1 MNALDK
7 VIAAVSPA
15 WGKSRSAARAAI
27 ARTELAETLADTGR
41 AVMSGYSEGGASR
54 RSKAF
59 RGSKGISADPQSDI
73 DANHQTLISRS
84 RLAYMTAPIAT
95 SAINTTRTNVIGGGL
110 HLKSRLDWKFLN
122 TATPFDKS
130 HAENWEN
137 KVEREFALWA
147 ESKFCDAYRLNNFYE
162 MQSLFFLGEL
172 MNGDGL
178 CLLPMEETTAFMPYG
193 LRLKLVEGDRLSTP
207 GTRMSAGGIATTYW
221 GTEKTTGNR
230 IYSGVEFDKN
240 GATVAYHFCNRYPY
254 APMQPDSLEPLK
266 WERVEAFGAQTGR
279 PNVLH
284 MFEPERAEQRRGV
297 PFLSPILEELQQL
310 KRYEKAELMAA
321 IIGAMFTAFVTTTGP
336 TTNLPLGEAIDDEDA
351 QQTAPPKG
359 DDEYRLGNGAIVT
372 LGPGEDVKFAEPK
385 HPVTAFGEFVSSV
398 SQSIGAAL
406 EIPNE
411 LLLKK
416 FSASYSASRGA
427 LLEAWKMF
435 RFRRER
441 VTTQFCQPVYEL
453 FLTEAVARGRIHAPR
468 FFDDPIIRKAW
479 CSADWNGPAAGM
491 LDPTKE
497 VDAATQRVAQG
508 FSTREEETRGLTGG
522 DYKRNVNQLTNEN
535 QLLAEAQKSLTPDTA
550 EGGDSNAQ

>member
-1 MNALDK
+1 MNILDK
-7 VIAAVSPA
+7 AIATVSPT
-15 WGKSRSAARAAI
+15 WGKSRAEARAAI
-27 ARTELAETLADTGR
+27 ARADLIETGVNTAR
-41 AVMSGYSEGGASR
+41 AYMTGYSEGGASR

-59 RGSKGISADPQSDI
+59 KGTTGISADPQSDI

-110 HLKSRLDWKFLN
+110 RLKSRLDWKFLN
-122 TATPFDKS
+122 TVTPFDQK
-130 HAENWEN
+130 HAENWED
-137 KVEREFALWA
+137 KIEREFALWA

-162 MQSLFFLGEL
+162 MQALFFLGEL

-178 CLLPMEETTAFMPYG
+178 CLLPMEKPTAYMPYG
-193 LRLKLVEGDRLSTP
+193 LRLKLIEGDRLSTP
-207 GTRMSAGGIATTYW
+207 GTILSAGGIATTYW
-221 GTEKTTGNR
+221 GTNQATGNR
-230 IYSGVEFDKN
+230 IYSGVEFDEN

-254 APMQPDSLEPLK
+254 APLQPDSQEPLK
-266 WERVEAFGAQTGR
+266 WERVEAFGKETGR

-321 IIGAMFTAFVTTTGP
+321 VIGAMFTVFVTTTGNTAEFP
-336 TTNLPLGEAIDDEDA
+336 VGEAVDDEGA
-351 QQTAPPKG
+351 QQTAGKG

-372 LGPGEDVKFAEPK
+372 LAPGEEVKFAEPT
-385 HPVTAFGEFVSSV
+385 HPVTAFGEFVSAV

-453 FLTEAVARGRIHAPR
+453 FLTEAVARGRIHAPG
-468 FFDDPIIRKAW
+468 FFDDPIVRKAW
-479 CSADWNGPAAGM
+479 CSADWNGPAPGM
-491 LDPTKE
+491 LDPKKE
-497 VDAATQRVAQG
+497 VEAATKRVEQG
-508 FSTREEETRGLTGG
+508 FSTRGEETRGLTGG
-522 DYKRNVNQLTNEN
+522 DFKRNVDQLANEN
-535 QLLAEAQKSLTPDTA
+535 QQLAEAKKSLAQNPA
-550 EGGDSNAQ
+550 EGGNGNAQ

>member
-1 MNALDK
+1 MNVLDK
-7 VIAAVSPA
+7 TIAAVSPG
-15 WGKSRSAARAAI
+15 WGKRRAVARAGI
-27 ARTELAETLADTGR
+27 AQAEMLTQRAEITS

-54 RSKAF
+54 RNKAF
-59 RGSKGISADPQSDI
+59 RGSTGISADPQSDI
-73 DANHQTLISRS
+73 DANLGTLVSRS
-84 RLAYMTAPIAT
+84 RLAYMTAPVAT
-95 SAINTTRTNVIGGGL
+95 SAINTTRTNVVGGGL
-110 HLKSRLDWKFLN
+110 HLKSRLDWKFLK
-122 TATPFDKS
+122 TVTPMDQG

-137 KVEREFALWA
+137 KIEREFALWA
-147 ESKFCDAYRLNNFYE
+147 DSKFCDAYRLNNFYE
-162 MQSLFFLGEL
+162 MQSLFFMGEL

-178 CLLPMEETTAFMPYG
+178 CLVPMEKPTAFMPYG
-193 LRLKLVEGDRLSTP
+193 LRLKIVESDRLCTP
-207 GTRMSAGGIATTYW
+207 NRYRHAGGDTSVYW
-221 GTEKTTGNR
+221 GVNPGNQNR
-230 IYSGVEFDKN
+230 IYSGVEFDN
-240 GATVAYHFCNRYPY
+240 GGATVAYHICSQYPY
-254 APMQPDSLEPLK
+254 ASTQPIGFTELE
-266 WERVEAFGAQTGR
+266 WTRVEAFGAETGR

-321 IIGAMFTAFVTTTGP
+321 VISAMFTAFVTTTGP
-336 TTNLPLGEAIDDEDA
+336 ATETPIGEAVDGEDA
-351 QQTAPPKG
+351 QTLEGTKG

-372 LGPGEDVKFAEPK
+372 LAQGEDVKFAEPTR
-385 HPVTAFGEFVSSV
+385 PNTAFEAFVSAV

-435 RFRRER
+435 RMRRER
-441 VTTQFCQPVYEL
+441 MASQFCQPVYEL
-453 FLTEAVARGRIHAPR
+453 FLTEAVARGRIHAPG

-491 LDPTKE
+491 LDPVKE
-497 VDAATQRVAQG
+497 VDAAAKRVQQG

-522 DYKRNVNQLTNEN
+522 DYKRNADQLKNEN
-535 QLLAEAQKSLTPDTA
+535 KLLADAQADLSSA
-550 EGGDSNAQ
+550 AGEGGGNA

>member
-7 VIAAVSPA
+7 AITAVSPA
-15 WGKSRSAARAAI
+15 WGKSRAEARAAI
-27 ARTELAETLADTGR
+27 ARAGMAETLANTGK

-54 RSKAF
+54 RKKAF
-59 RGSKGISADPQSDI
+59 RGMTGISADPQSDI
-73 DANHQTLISRS
+73 DANHQTLVSRS

-110 HLKSRLDWKFLN
+110 HLKSRLDWKFLKSV
-122 TATPFDKS
+122 TPMDQD
-130 HAENWEN
+130 HAANWEN
-137 KVEREFALWA
+137 KIEREFALWA
-147 ESKFCDAYRLNNFYE
+147 ESKFCDALRLNNFYE

-178 CLLPMEETTAFMPYG
+178 CLLPMEEPTAFMPYG
-193 LRLKLVEGDRLSTP
+193 LRLKLIEGDRLSTP
-207 GTRMSAGGIATTYW
+207 GTIASAGGIGTTYW
-221 GTEKTTGNR
+221 GTDPSTGNR
-230 IYSGVEFDKN
+230 IYSGVEFDKS

-254 APMQPDSLEPLK
+254 APMQPAPLEPLD
-266 WERVEAFGAQTGR
+266 WTRVEAFGAQTGR

-310 KRYEKAELMAA
+310 KRYEMAELMAA
-321 IIGAMFTAFVTTTGP
+321 VIGAMFTAFITTDGD
-336 TTNLPLGEAIDDEDA
+336 TTKVPLGEAVDDMDA
-351 QQTAPPKG
+351 QAPKKG
-359 DDEYRLGNGAIVT
+359 DDEYRLGSGAIVT
-372 LGPGEDVKFAEPK
+372 LAQGEDVKFAAPT
-385 HPVTAFGEFVSSV
+385 HPNNVFGAFVSSV

-416 FSASYSASRGA
+416 FSSSYSASKGA

-435 RFRRER
+435 RMRRER
-441 VTTQFCQPVYEL
+441 MVTQFCQPVYEL
-453 FLTEAVARGRIHAPR
+453 FLTEAVARGRIHAPG
-468 FFDDPIIRKAW
+468 FFDDPIVRKAW
-479 CSADWNGPAAGM
+479 CSADWNGPAPGM

-497 VDAATQRVAQG
+497 VQAAAQRVSQG

-522 DYKRNVNQLTNEN
+522 DYKKNADQLAGENE
-535 QLLAEAQKSLTPDTA
+535 LLAQAQKSLDPA
-550 EGGDSNAQ
+550 EGGTGNA